1 MRWPQVSL
9 YEVLISVLSVA
20 TVVWLLYLFYQFAVH
35 IVQDALIR
43 ATAFP
48 AIDLATLGASLV
60 FVLAFLWV
68 FRGRV

>member
-9 YEVLISVLSVA
+9 EDVVITLSSFAVM
-20 TVVWLLYLFYQFAVH
+20 VWALYLFYQFVVH
-35 IVQDALIR
+35 IVHDALIR
-43 ATAFP
+43 AAAFP